1 MGAFGFGWGGTLA
14 NEMAVQEPTLNGV
27 VAYYGIQPSFHLR
40 EEYALMKSP
49 LMQHYAG
56 RDLATNVGIDP
67 FEVELKESN
76 KSAAIFVYPAVE
88 RGFDD
93 ESQPKIYNKEAATLA
108 WERSIAFLKK
118 STG

>member
-1 MGAFGFGWGGTLA
+1 
-14 NEMAVQEPTLNGV
+14 MAVQEPTLNGV
-27 VAYYGIQPSFHLR
+27 VTYYGIQPSFHLR
-40 EEYALMKSP
+40 EEYAVMKSP

-56 RDLATNVGIDP
+56 RDIETNVGIDP

-93 ESQPKIYNKEAATLA
+93 DSEPGT
-108 WERSIAFLKK
+108 
-118 STG
+118 